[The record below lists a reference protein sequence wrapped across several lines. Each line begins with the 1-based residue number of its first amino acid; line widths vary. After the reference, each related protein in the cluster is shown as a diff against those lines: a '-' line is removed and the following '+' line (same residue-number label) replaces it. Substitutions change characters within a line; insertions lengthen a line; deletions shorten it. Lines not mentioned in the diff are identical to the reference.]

1 MKRSD
6 HRILTTHTGSIQ
18 RPRELRD
25 MHATVQEGKP
35 VDTARMSQLVT
46 DAVAGV
52 VKRQAEVGLA
62 VVNDGEMSRAS
73 YATYIKDRLNG
84 FEGPENPR
92 PLYAAPPD
100 ASEFPEWGERW
111 VKIQRWAV
119 SRPSCSG
126 PITAKEPTSLLRDIA
141 DLKAAA
147 KGAQYEEL
155 FMTAISPASV
165 ANNHPNAYYRT
176 QEEYL
181 YAIAEA
187 LRSEYKTILD
197 AGLVLQI
204 DCVDLGGRKD
214 ASTSLEDVR
223 KDRALKVDLINVAT
237 KGLDPENIRIH
248 VCWGAAEGPHH
259 NDAPVAAFVDILLGA
274 NAAGLMVTSANG
286 RHEHEWKVWKDIELP
301 EGKVIMPGVIDNT
314 TNIIEHPRVVA
325 DRIVRY
331 AGVLGRENVIA
342 GVDCGFSSNIN
353 IDEVDPEIAWAKL
366 RALADGAA
374 LASKELWS

>member
-6 HRILTTHTGSIQ
+6 DRILTTHTGSIQ

-52 VKRQAEVGLA
+52 VQRQADAGLA

-84 FEGPENPR
+84 FDGPENPR
-92 PLYAAPPD
+92 ALYAAPPD
-100 ASEFPEWGERW
+100 ATEFPEWGERW

-119 SRPSCSG
+119 SRPSCNG

-147 KGAQYEEL
+147 KSAQYEEL

-165 ANNHPNAYYRT
+165 ANNHPNQYYKT

-187 LRSEYKTILD
+187 LRSEYKTILN

-259 NDAPVAAFVDILLGA
+259 NDAPLADFVDILLGA

-286 RHEHEWKVWKDIELP
+286 RHEHEWKVWQDIKLP
-301 EGKVIMPGVIDNT
+301 DGKVIMPGVIDNT